1 MLLRIALLWGVNVV
15 ALWLCDRL
23 FDGFDIG
30 GGWSGVV
37 VAALVLAL
45 LTFFLKPLVAFL
57 ALPLVVLTFGIAL
70 FFVSMAMLW
79 LTDLLLGRVSI
90 EGFWT
95 YVGATIV
102 VWIVNVTLSSVLGLD
117 KRSR

>member
-1 MLLRIALLWGVNVV
+1 MLTRFLVLWGVNVV
-15 ALWLCDRL
+15 ALWLCDAL
-23 FDGFDIG
+23 FDGFDIS
-30 GGWSGVV
+30 GGWWGVV
-37 VAALVLAL
+37 VAALVFAL
-45 LTFFLKPLVAFL
+45 VTFFLKPLLTFL
-57 ALPLVVLTFGIAL
+57 ALPLIVLTFGIAL

-102 VWIVNVTLSSVLGLD
+102 VWLVNVVLTGVFGLD
-117 KRSR
+117 KRRK

>member
-1 MLLRIALLWGVNVV
+1 MLWRIVLLWGVNVV
-15 ALWLCDRL
+15 ALWLCDAL
-23 FDGFDIG
+23 FGGFDIG
-30 GGWSGVV
+30 GGWSDVA

-45 LTFFLKPLVAFL
+45 LTLFLKPFITLL
-57 ALPLVVLTFGIAL
+57 ALPLIVLTFGVAL
-70 FFVSMAMLW
+70 FFVSMALLC

-102 VWIVNVTLSSVLGLD
+102 VWVVNVALSRVLGLD
-117 KRSR
+117 RRSR